1 MDKLQ
6 KKHKIRDALKNV
18 IYQSLNEALQLIEK
32 EETEE
37 NVEKLNSYRET
48 LKRKIGAVKTL
59 EDEIIELEEDE
70 GNLVKIIEESNTFE
84 IECKAKLNI
93 INRHTQKNV
102 DRKREKKENNNNVK
116 LPKLEIT
123 KFDGDAIKWK
133 SFADSFHAAIDSCTQ
148 LSDVEKFN
156 YLRSFLV
163 GDALHAIDGL
173 SLTNENYKEAMSVL
187 KNRFGNTQLIISSH
201 MNALVKIPKVLHEDL
216 VTLRKFYDDVESHVR
231 SLKNLGVESESYGS
245 LLSTVVMDKL
255 PEEIKLI
262 VSRNIKQDT
271 WTLTNVL
278 NVINAELR
286 ARESC
291 TIPDASQDGKNVGFS
306 NFTVSSLHSSH
317 SRHSDS
323 RSHFKRSSGKPQ
335 SLVCAFCKGNHWAD
349 KCNVISDVDGRK
361 DFLQKGK
368 LCFMCL
374 RPDHISRNCTRTRS
388 CFFCKGMHNSSICNN
403 RDKNSET
410 KPDENNKVSTNCAS
424 NISSVLLQTAEI
436 LVENPINKK
445 QVKVKVLLPWINTGC
460 FPPSSPTARY
470 TLNISKNNLWHNSAV
485 CLMLPH
491 S

>member
-102 DRKREKKENNNNVK
+102 ERKREKKENNNNVK

-262 VSRNIKQDT
+262 VSRNIKTGHLDT
-271 WTLTNVL
+271 
-278 NVINAELR
+278 
-286 ARESC
+286 
-291 TIPDASQDGKNVGFS
+291 
-306 NFTVSSLHSSH
+306 H
-317 SRHSDS
+317 
-323 RSHFKRSSGKPQ
+323 
-335 SLVCAFCKGNHWAD
+335 
-349 KCNVISDVDGRK
+349 
-361 DFLQKGK
+361 
-368 LCFMCL
+368 
-374 RPDHISRNCTRTRS
+374 
-388 CFFCKGMHNSSICNN
+388 
-403 RDKNSET
+403 
-410 KPDENNKVSTNCAS
+410 
-424 NISSVLLQTAEI
+424 
-436 LVENPINKK
+436 
-445 QVKVKVLLPWINTGC
+445 
-460 FPPSSPTARY
+460 
-470 TLNISKNNLWHNSAV
+470 
-485 CLMLPH
+485 
-491 S
+491 